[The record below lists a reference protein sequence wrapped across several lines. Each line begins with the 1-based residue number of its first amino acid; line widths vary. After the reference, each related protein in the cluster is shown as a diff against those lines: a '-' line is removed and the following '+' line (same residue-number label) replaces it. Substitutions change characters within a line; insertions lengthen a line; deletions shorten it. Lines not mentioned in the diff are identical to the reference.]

1 MKPKCDKNSCKKTKM
16 KNDIIC
22 VSDFSVMLTN
32 IVALIDAQ
40 CSSK

>member
-1 MKPKCDKNSCKKTKM
+1 MKPKCDKNSCKKTQM

-22 VSDFSVMLTN
+22 VSGFNVMLTN
-32 IVALIDAQ
+32 IVALIDAR